1 MSHSFRRN
9 SSVLFCFAM
18 LLFASCRSSKD
29 IGYFQDLPQTETIQV
44 LAEEHPAFTLRFKA
58 NDVLAIT
65 VNALDP
71 ASVAV
76 FNNPAISYLSPNES
90 EVGFSQQLQTYR
102 VDTAG
107 DINFPVLG
115 KVKVENLS
123 KEEVVTLLEDKLKKY
138 VKDPIVNIQLVNF
151 RISILG
157 EVATPGAFP
166 IKNDRTSVL
175 DALAMA
181 GDLTVHGERQISLI
195 REVDGQQVLHRIDLE
210 DAASMTK
217 PEWYVQQNDVIYV
230 HPNKAKSRSST
241 YSERDSFN
249 VSLFS
254 AITSTVSV
262 ITSMLIALLIK

>member
-1 MSHSFRRN
+1 MSHFLRRN
-9 SSVLFCFAM
+9 SSVFFCLVMLF
-18 LLFASCRSSKD
+18 FASCRSSRD
-29 IGYFQDLPQTETIQV
+29 IGFFQDLPQTEDIQI
-44 LAEEHPAFTLRFKA
+44 LTEKNPAFALRFKVD
-58 NDVLAIT
+58 DVLAIT

-71 ASVAV
+71 TSVAV

-107 DINFPVLG
+107 DINFPILG
-115 KVKVENLS
+115 KIKVENLS
-123 KEEVVTLLEDKLKKY
+123 KEELVSLLEDKLKKY
-138 VKDPIVNIQLVNF
+138 VNDPIVNVQLVNF

-157 EVATPGAFP
+157 EVNAPGAFP
-166 IKNDRTSVL
+166 IKNDRTTVL

-195 REVDGQQVLHRIDLE
+195 RDVDGQQVLYRIDLQ
-210 DAASMTK
+210 DATSVAK

-230 HPNKAKSRSST
+230 HPNGAKSRSSNF
-241 YSERDSFN
+241 SERDSFN

-262 ITSMLIALLIK
+262 ITSLLIALLIK